1 MDKSVCSSCDHAEED
16 YIDMEVASH
25 SSISNHSKCPPPHP
39 REFEFQMFS
48 TSSQRDTTTSPAD
61 ELFYKGKLLP
71 LHLPPRVEMVEKLL
85 QNPNACTNK
94 PENYDEVDVFEES
107 ACIFTTTNHTPT
119 SNNTPFQSC
128 NISPSESFRV
138 SGELNPDDDYFV
150 EHATQE
156 VGIFSSDEN
165 SKRFQTRKLKLIKQS
180 SALSSKLKASRAFLR
195 SLFAKSSCSSSE
207 ASAVTSRITKKGCVP
222 LASED
227 ATVSKKDPF
236 GQIQR
241 YGYQSSSSLAKSF
254 NKENEGSFS
263 GSFRMVST
271 TKSSHSEIENSIQ
284 AAIAHCKKSQQQ
296 IQTRKTAT
304 DLGFC
309 SLSASRVICEEQE
322 RPELCRG

>member
-1 MDKSVCSSCDHAEED
+1 MEKSVGSSCDHAEED

-25 SSISNHSKCPPPHP
+25 SSISNHSKCSPPHP

-48 TSSQRDTTTSPAD
+48 SSSQRDTITSPAD
-61 ELFYKGKLLP
+61 ELFCKGKLLP
-71 LHLPPRVEMVEKLL
+71 LHHLPPRVEMVEKLL
-85 QNPNACTNK
+85 QNPTTCTNK
-94 PENYDEVDVFEES
+94 PKNYDEVDVFEES
-107 ACIFTTTNHTPT
+107 ACLFTTMTHTPT
-119 SNNTPFQSC
+119 SNTPFQSC

-138 SGELNPDDDYFV
+138 SGELNPDDYFV
-150 EHATQE
+150 EQATEE

-165 SKRFQTRKLKLIKQS
+165 SKRFQTRKLKLIKQ

-207 ASAVTSRITKKGCVP
+207 ASAVTSRIIKKGCVP
-222 LASED
+222 PASED
-227 ATVSKKDPF
+227 SKVSKKDPF
-236 GQIQR
+236 GQTQR

-263 GSFRMVST
+263 GSFRTVST

-284 AAIAHCKKSQQQ
+284 AAIAHCKRSQQQ
-296 IQTRKTAT
+296 FQTRKNTT

-309 SLSASRVICEEQE
+309 SLSASRVIYEEQE
-322 RPELCRG
+322 RPELCRDM